1 MGEARRLRP
10 RSGRSIVLL
19 SALWVLGCEEPPL
32 PEAGE
37 WTAADHAQPDRGAAT
52 TNQQRAPRAER
63 ASDPLAAAAAL
74 WNVTCASCHG
84 RTGAGD
90 GPAAPG
96 PMVSFASAEW
106 QNGRSDVEIAQ
117 VIVDGRN
124 MMPAFGDTIAPAG
137 IEALV
142 ALIRRFGGATGPAPA
157 GGSQA
162 PSGSSG
168 TPDPS
173 TPGSSGASAPDPSTP
188 PADAPSAAPTP
199 SAPSDPSTPPAP

>member
-90 GPAAPG
+90 GPSAPG

-142 ALIRRFGGATGPAPA
+142 ALIRRFGGATGPVPA
-157 GGSQA
+157 GGSPAAPGEA
-162 PSGSSG
+162 PSPAPSS
-168 TPDPS
+168 PDPS
-173 TPGSSGASAPDPSTP
+173 PPSGAASPAPTP
-188 PADAPSAAPTP
+188 PASPTP
-199 SAPSDPSTPPAP
+199 SP

>member
-1 MGEARRLRP
+1 MGEARRHRP
-10 RSGRSIVLL
+10 RSGRSILL
-19 SALWVLGCEEPPL
+19 LSSALWGLLGCEEPPL

-74 WNVTCASCHG
+74 WTVTCASCHG

-117 VIVDGRN
+117 VIIDGRN

-157 GGSQA
+157 GSPTSGEA
-162 PSGSSG
+162 PSAPSPEPSPASG
-168 TPDPS
+168 P
-173 TPGSSGASAPDPSTP
+173 SGAASATPPSTP
-188 PADAPSAAPTP
+188 PSTP
-199 SAPSDPSTPPAP
+199 TPPAP

>member
-90 GPAAPG
+90 GPSAPG

-142 ALIRRFGGATGPAPA
+142 ALIRRFGGATGPVPA
-157 GGSQA
+157 GGSPAAPGEAPAPA
-162 PSGSSG
+162 PSP
-168 TPDPS
+168 PDPS
-173 TPGSSGASAPDPSTP
+173 PPSGAASPAPTP
-188 PADAPSAAPTP
+188 PASPTP
-199 SAPSDPSTPPAP
+199 SP

>member
-90 GPAAPG
+90 GPSAPG

-142 ALIRRFGGATGPAPA
+142 ALIRRFGGATGPVPA
-157 GGSQA
+157 GGSPAAPGEAPA
-162 PSGSSG
+162 PSP
-168 TPDPS
+168 PDPS
-173 TPGSSGASAPDPSTP
+173 PPSGAASPAPTP
-188 PADAPSAAPTP
+188 PASPTP
-199 SAPSDPSTPPAP
+199 SP

>member
-1 MGEARRLRP
+1 
-10 RSGRSIVLL
+10 VLL
-19 SALWVLGCEEPPL
+19 VSSALWGLLGCEEPPL

-63 ASDPLAAAAAL
+63 TNDPLAAAAAL

-96 PMVSFASAEW
+96 PMVSFASTEW

-157 GGSQA
+157 GGSVAAPGEALA
-162 PSGSSG
+162 PS
-168 TPDPS
+168 PDPS
-173 TPGSSGASAPDPSTP
+173 TAPGPSGASSSAPTPPSAPPDPPSTP
-188 PADAPSAAPTP
+188 P
-199 SAPSDPSTPPAP
+199 PAP

>member
-90 GPAAPG
+90 GPSAPG

-142 ALIRRFGGATGPAPA
+142 ALIRRFGGATGPVPA
-157 GGSQA
+157 GGSPAAPGEA
-162 PSGSSG
+162 PSPAPS
-168 TPDPS
+168 PDPS
-173 TPGSSGASAPDPSTP
+173 PPSGAASPTR
-188 PADAPSAAPTP
+188 PASPTP
-199 SAPSDPSTPPAP
+199 SP

>member
-10 RSGRSIVLL
+10 QSGRSIVLL

-90 GPAAPG
+90 GPSALG

-142 ALIRRFGGATGPAPA
+142 ALIRRFGGATGPVPA
-157 GGSQA
+157 GGSPAAPGEA
-162 PSGSSG
+162 PSPAPS
-168 TPDPS
+168 PDPS
-173 TPGSSGASAPDPSTP
+173 PPSGAASPTP
-188 PADAPSAAPTP
+188 PASPTP
-199 SAPSDPSTPPAP
+199 SP

>member
-1 MGEARRLRP
+1 MRHDRRLGRP
-10 RSGRSIVLL
+10 TWSVVVVVV
-19 SALWVLGCEEPPL
+19 ALGALGCSEPPL

-37 WTAADHAQPDRGAAT
+37 WTAADHTQPDRGAAT

-117 VIVDGRN
+117 VITDGRN

-157 GGSQA
+157 GAPGPTVGGAPGSEA
-162 PSGSSG
+162 PAAPGASS
-168 TPDPS
+168 PDPS
-173 TPGSSGASAPDPSTP
+173 TPS
-188 PADAPSAAPTP
+188 PAGAPSA
-199 SAPSDPSTPPAP
+199 PPAPSP

>member
-1 MGEARRLRP
+1 MGEARRARP
-10 RSGRSIVLL
+10 RSGRSIALL
-19 SALWVLGCEEPPL
+19 ALWGLLGCEEPPL

-117 VIVDGRN
+117 VIIDGRN

-157 GGSQA
+157 GGA
-162 PSGSSG
+162 PSPAPAGGVPG
-168 TPDPS
+168 TAAPTAPGPASPDPS
-173 TPGSSGASAPDPSTP
+173 TPSE
-188 PADAPSAAPTP
+188 PAGAPSAATP
-199 SAPSDPSTPPAP
+199 ETPPGPSPAP